1 MEKLGIID
9 LGSNTAR
16 LLIAE
21 IFTEGHF
28 MVTDE
33 LKESV
38 RLGQDM
44 DRDGFLKPQR
54 VAETIK
60 TLKMFKRLCD
70 ASGVDRIIA
79 VATAAVRRAKNQRSF
94 LDEIQATCNI
104 KVRVLSEEE
113 EATLVY
119 RGVINSM
126 DIPKGLILEIGGGS
140 TKIVYYN
147 RRNMLNYATLPFGA
161 VTLTDLFS
169 GDCTPSEAAAQVE
182 EFFTEQLKKLPW
194 LKEVDPEVQMIGV
207 GGSFRNLFKISKLV
221 KKYPLDTVHNYNLA
235 VEDFTNIYDMV
246 KVLDVEKRKKIKGL
260 SPARA
265 DIMPAAMA
273 IIKAFVRYMNIERFT
288 IGGSGLRE
296 GILFNQAV
304 PITLEKPISDVLS
317 YSLETLVR
325 FYDCSAAHV
334 EHVVHLSIQLFKQLR
349 VLHKFSRQYLKV
361 LKIAASLH
369 DCGSRLKYYN
379 HPKHSGYIIL
389 NSAIHGAT
397 HREIVLAAFVA
408 GCHARED
415 VPMPE
420 WQKYKDVVL
429 EEDLDAVKK
438 LGVLLRIAESLDR
451 SGCGMVTGV
460 NCDVLG
466 DSVIM
471 KTELVGDAALEIR
484 DASKANGEFKKAFRK
499 NLEIL

>member
-1 MEKLGIID
+1 MEKIGVID

-16 LLIAE
+16 LVIAE
-21 IFTEGHF
+21 LFTDGHY
-28 MVTDE
+28 MVVDE

-44 DRDGFLKPQR
+44 DKDGFLKPQR
-54 VAETIK
+54 ISETIK
-60 TLKMFKRLCD
+60 VLKGFKRLCD

-79 VATAAVRRAKNQRSF
+79 VGTAAVRRAKNQRSF
-94 LDEIQATCNI
+94 LDEIQVSCNI
-104 KVRVLSEEE
+104 TIKVLSEEE
-113 EATLVY
+113 EALLVY
-119 RGVINSM
+119 RGVINAM

-147 RRNMLNYATLPFGA
+147 RRNVLHYASLPFGA
-161 VTLTDLFS
+161 VTLTDLFLN
-169 GDCTPSEAAAQVE
+169 DCPPEKASAQIE
-182 EFFTEQLKKLPW
+182 EFFTEQLKKIPW
-194 LKEVDPEVQMIGV
+194 LSEIDSEIPMIGV
-207 GGSFRNLFKISKLV
+207 GGSFRNLFKLSKLI
-221 KKYPLDTVHNYNLA
+221 KKYPLDMAHNYK
-235 VEDFTNIYDMV
+235 VSTEDFISMHDMV

-273 IIKAFVRYMNIERFT
+273 IIKSFVSYMKVSGFT
-288 IGGSGLRE
+288 IGCFGLRE
-296 GILFNQAV
+296 GILVNQAF
-304 PITLEKPISDVLS
+304 PITQEKPISDTLG
-317 YSLETLVR
+317 YSIDRIVK
-325 FYDCSAAHV
+325 YSGCDVKHV
-334 EHVVHLSIQLFKQLR
+334 EHVTSLSIQLFKQLR

-369 DCGSRLKYYN
+369 DIGRRTKYYN
-379 HPKHSGYIIL
+379 HPRHSWYMIL
-389 NSAIHGAT
+389 NSFISGAT

-408 GCHARED
+408 GCHNKED
-415 VPMPE
+415 VPMVE
-420 WQKYKDVVL
+420 WQKYKDIVL
-429 EEDLDAVKK
+429 EEDLEAVKK

-451 SGCGMVTGV
+451 TQCGVVTGV

-471 KTELVGDAALEIR
+471 KTIVTGDAALEIR
-484 DASKANGEFKKAFRK
+484 DAAASNPEFRKNFRK